1 MNEGIPAH
9 TLNSFIVLFWGGNG
23 GYLID
28 PWNDYEQTN
37 RVVGNEDMPSDV
49 WYPSIQCCT
58 HRLTGAL
65 KLMHHNGNYEN
76 GIDAPWNGYTRRDS
90 IKIFGLR

>member
-28 PWNDYEQTN
+28 PIRGMITNKQTELLEMKICQVMFGIHQYN
-37 RVVGNEDMPSDV
+37 VVL
-49 WYPSIQCCT
+49 T
-58 HRLTGAL
+58 H
-65 KLMHHNGNYEN
+65 
-76 GIDAPWNGYTRRDS
+76 
-90 IKIFGLR
+90 